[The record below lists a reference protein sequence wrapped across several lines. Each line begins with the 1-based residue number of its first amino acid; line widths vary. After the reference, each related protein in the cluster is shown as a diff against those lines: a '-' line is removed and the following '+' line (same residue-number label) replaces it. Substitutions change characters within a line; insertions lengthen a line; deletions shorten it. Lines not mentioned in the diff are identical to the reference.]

1 MSDSPKSF
9 FSTLPGV
16 LTGLASLIAA
26 ITGLYIATD
35 GFKQVSEQSAQPT
48 KKMLLDEEQHQQQV
62 TVLQRQK
69 ELDDLRINQERQKIL
84 AEQEL
89 ETLRQASRQ
98 RAKDMQQEAQ
108 QATQADPQPAA
119 VNISGNWYLTNG
131 FGTFTF
137 VLGQSGTQITLQE
150 FDAMGNVVGTGQGFI
165 DARQVFLSWVEPY
178 MFVASISIEAQL
190 YLSPDAT
197 HLSGT
202 MVAQG
207 NQAAIVLYRN

>member
-26 ITGLYIATD
+26 ITGLYVATD
-35 GFKQVSEQSAQPT
+35 GFKQSTQQSAQPAT
-48 KKMLLDEEQHQQQV
+48 EMVLDEDQHQQQIAA
-62 TVLQRQK
+62 LQRQK
-69 ELDDLRINQERQKIL
+69 ELDDLRINQEREKLL

-98 RAKDMQQEAQ
+98 RVKDVQQEAQ
-108 QATQADPQPAA
+108 QQPKTDPQPAA
-119 VNISGNWYLTNG
+119 VNVTGNWYLTNG

-137 VLGQSGTQITLQE
+137 VLDQTGTQITLQE

-165 DARQVFLSWVEPY
+165 DGRQVFLSWVEPY
-178 MFVASISIEAQL
+178 MYVASISIEAQL
-190 YLSPDAT
+190 HLSPDAT
-197 HLSGT
+197 RLSGT
-202 MVAQG
+202 MLAQG
-207 NQAAIVLYRN
+207 NQAPIQLYRN